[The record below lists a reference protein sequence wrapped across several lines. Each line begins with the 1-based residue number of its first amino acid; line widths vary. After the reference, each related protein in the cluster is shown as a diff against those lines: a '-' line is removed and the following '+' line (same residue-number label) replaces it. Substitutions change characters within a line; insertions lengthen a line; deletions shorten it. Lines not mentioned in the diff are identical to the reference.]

1 MIVGTAGHID
11 HGKTSLIRAIT
22 GRDTDRLPEEK
33 RRGISIELGYAF
45 RPVGSGLVAF
55 VDVPGH
61 ERFVHTMLAGATGID
76 LALLVVA
83 ADDGVMPQTRE
94 HLDILRL
101 LGVARGAIAL
111 TKVDAVEASRVS
123 EARGEIAAW
132 LAGTGEAAWPVFEV
146 STRTGKGVP
155 ELSAWIDVIAGEQ
168 GAADPASRFRLA
180 VDRAFTLAGIGT
192 VVTGT
197 VHAGVV
203 REGDEVVVAPSGQRA
218 RVRSIHAQDRPA
230 KEGRAGERCALNLA
244 GLAREDVPRG
254 EWIQDADLANAT
266 TRFDAALR
274 LSERETRVLASSSVV
289 HLHHGSRDILARVA
303 ILDAPSA
310 SPGSRVLAGF
320 TLTEPLP
327 ACRGDRFVIRDASA
341 QRTLGGG
348 RVLDIDPP
356 LRYKRRP
363 DRLARLAVLRD
374 GTPAQAL
381 DALLEAGPVSPGRLA
396 CAWNLA
402 RGRIDAMLGE
412 AGAHVAGPSAFPGA
426 AWRRLRDAAVAAI
439 GDTHAREP
447 EMPGLER
454 ERLRRIVAPAIAPES
469 FATLAEEML
478 AQGLVVRRGAFL
490 ALPGHKAELA
500 GEERVRWEKVKP
512 LLMDVPFG
520 PPRVRD
526 LAKATGIAESEVR
539 TLLRKVAR
547 VGEVTLVAPDHFFL
561 SDAVADLADI
571 ASQVAAVDGVARAAP
586 FRDRIGGGRKVAIQ
600 ILEFFDR
607 VGYTRRVRDDH
618 VLRRDNPWR
627 PEAPVPA
634 R

>member
-11 HGKTSLIRAIT
+11 HGKTSLIHAIT

-45 RPVGSGLVAF
+45 RPAGTGFVAF

-61 ERFVHTMLAGATGID
+61 ERFVHTMLAGATGVDI
-76 LALLVVA
+76 ALLVIA
-83 ADDGVMPQTRE
+83 ADDGVMPQTEE

-101 LGVARGAIAL
+101 LGVTRGAIAL
-111 TKVDAVEASRVS
+111 TKVDAVEAARVR
-123 EARGEIAAW
+123 EAHGEITAW
-132 LAGTGEAAWPVFEV
+132 LAGTVEAPWPVFEV
-146 STRTGKGVP
+146 SARTGQGVAG
-155 ELSAWIDVIAGEQ
+155 LTAWIDAAAGRDGEVAPP
-168 GAADPASRFRLA
+168 GRFRLA
-180 VDRAFTLAGIGT
+180 VDRSFTLAGIGT

-197 VHAGVV
+197 VHAGLV
-203 REGDEVVVAPSGQRA
+203 REGDEIVVSPSGLRA

-244 GLAREDVPRG
+244 GLAKDEVPRG
-254 EWIQDADLANAT
+254 EWIQDAGLVNAT

-274 LSERETRVLASSSVV
+274 VSAREARTLTSSSVV
-289 HLHHGSRDILARVA
+289 HLHHGSRDVLARVA

-310 SPGSRVLAGF
+310 TPGTEVLAGF
-320 TLTEPLP
+320 ALAEPVA

-356 LRYKRRP
+356 SRYRRSAE
-363 DRLARLAVLRD
+363 RLARLAVLRD
-374 GTPAQAL
+374 GTEPQAL
-381 DALLEAGPVSPGRLA
+381 AALLEAGPVNVDRLA
-396 CAWNLA
+396 CAWNLP
-402 RGRIDAMLGE
+402 RIRVDAMLAE
-412 AGAHVAGPSAFPGA
+412 CGARVAGVSAFPAGA
-426 AWRRLRDAAVAAI
+426 WGHLRESAVAAI
-439 GDTHAREP
+439 GDTHLREP

-454 ERLRRIVAPAIAPES
+454 ERLRRIVAPGIAAES
-469 FATLAEEML
+469 FAVLAGELLAEGL
-478 AQGLVVRRGAFL
+478 AVRQGAFL

-500 GEERVRWEKVKP
+500 GDERVRWEKLKP
-512 LLMDVPFG
+512 LLMDTPFG

-526 LAKATGIAESEVR
+526 LARATGIAETQARS
-539 TLLRKVAR
+539 LLRKVAR
-547 VGEVTLVAPDHFFL
+547 VGEVTLVAPDHYFL
-561 SDAVADLADI
+561 SEAVADLADI

-627 PEAPVPA
+627 AEAHAPA